1 MADCGRPD
9 HEIEV
14 FNEVALRSQSAALRS
29 KNATRLDVN
38 LHEIDAHKESLKRL
52 LVTLRIRRIQ
62 DTFVKLGQG
71 NHTYSDALR

>member
-14 FNEVALRSQSAALRS
+14 FNEVALRSKSAELRS
-29 KNATRLDVN
+29 KNSTRLEVN
-38 LHEIDAHKESLKRL
+38 LHEIDTLNKSLKRL

-71 NHTYSDALR
+71 NHT

>member
-29 KNATRLDVN
+29 KNMTRLDVN
-38 LHEIDAHKESLKRL
+38 LHEIDTLKKSLKRL
-52 LVTLRIRRIQ
+52 LVTLRIRGIQ
-62 DTFVKLGQG
+62 DTFVKFGQG
-71 NHTYSDALR
+71 NHT